1 MKIKVNSAVDTSD
14 FNDSKSFLNA
24 CVDNAYGC
32 LDDLDDYID
41 KIKANTGGNLN
52 KAARKLDKKA
62 RYTRSALDDVYYLLN
77 INH

>member
-1 MKIKVNSAVDTSD
+1 MKIKVNSSIDASD

-24 CVDNAYGC
+24 CVDNAYSC

-41 KIKANTGGNLN
+41 KIKANTGGDLN
-52 KAARKLDKKA
+52 KLACKLDKKA
-62 RYTRSALDDVYYLLN
+62 RYTRSALDDVYYLMN

>member
-1 MKIKVNSAVDTSD
+1 MKIKVNSSIDASD
-14 FNDSKSFLNA
+14 FNDSNQFLNA
-24 CVDNAYGC
+24 CVDNAYSC

-41 KIKANTGGNLN
+41 KIKANTGGDLN
-52 KAARKLDKKA
+52 KLACKLDKKA